1 MNFTRKFLPTQ
12 LSLKLIVAVFLLISL
27 LNGCTS
33 TKDPPK
39 WEVCEDIPTKTNTI
53 KSDVSTDN
61 HLVVYLDTS
70 ASMAGYVSPDG
81 GKSFAVAPDGQTI
94 FSKTL
99 LELRSVVTT
108 LSPQSSVVVRR
119 VDANVSAP
127 SFSNLE
133 LSQAAVNRTTYNG
146 KETNLAGAIKIF
158 DQPLTNEDSENKIPA
173 RFHIL
178 VTDGVQSSNQQ
189 NKQTSCEQGSDSVCV
204 NTQIF
209 KLLNAGWSATVL
221 GIKSE
226 FQGNVY
232 SEINKSAI
240 PFSTGKDTS
249 KFRPFYLYIFSPDK
263 NALTTLTEVLRRKL
277 RETVNSEDALREF
290 SLTSNFT
297 DGVSIIETQN
307 LSKELIE
314 LRQDK
319 EKEGTQ
325 PRISVRVDVKTER
338 EGAKPILLKVKIPWS
353 QNSTLAGNP
362 NELLNLIKW
371 NLELVNADKEEKNV
385 RYPNLKLVKQEIKDG
400 VAEMTFEAGWTK
412 DAGEFGW
419 RMYRLVGKFDT
430 DQSVLPWVKQW
441 STQVDT
447 TVDVANKTLNL
458 EGSLGNLWKNTS
470 LQNEI
475 VGGACLR
482 VGAR

>member
-1 MNFTRKFLPTQ
+1 M
-12 LSLKLIVAVFLLISL
+12 
-27 LNGCTS
+27 
-33 TKDPPK
+33 
-39 WEVCEDIPTKTNTI
+39 
-53 KSDVSTDN
+53 
-61 HLVVYLDTS
+61 
-70 ASMAGYVSPDG
+70 
-81 GKSFAVAPDGQTI
+81 
-94 FSKTL
+94 

-119 VDANVSAP
+119 VDTNVSAP

-133 LSQAAVNRTTYNG
+133 LSQAALNRGTYNG
-146 KETNLAGAIKIF
+146 KETNLAGAIKLF
-158 DQPLTNEDSENKIPA
+158 NEPLNKEDQENKNPP

-189 NKQTSCEQGSDSVCV
+189 NKETSCEQGSDSFCV
-204 NTQIF
+204 NAQIF
-209 KLLNAGWSATVL
+209 KLLNNGWSATIL
-221 GIKSE
+221 GLKGE

-232 SEINKSAI
+232 SEINKSVV
-240 PFSTGKDTS
+240 PFSTGKDAN

-263 NALTTLTEVLRRKL
+263 NALEKLTETLRKRL
-277 RETVNSEDALREF
+277 REIVKSEDALREF
-290 SLTSNFT
+290 ALTSGYSKGF
-297 DGVSIIETQN
+297 SAIETQN

-314 LRQDK
+314 MRQDK
-319 EKEGTQ
+319 EKEGTS
-325 PRISVRVDVKTER
+325 PRISVRIDVKTER

-353 QNSTLAGNP
+353 ENATLAGNP
-362 NELLNLIKW
+362 NELLSLIKW
-371 NLELVNADKEEKNV
+371 NLEPINANKEEKNV

-400 VAEMTFEAGWTK
+400 AAEMTFEAGWTK
-412 DAGEFGW
+412 EAGDFGW

-447 TVDVANKTLNL
+447 TSDVANKTLNL